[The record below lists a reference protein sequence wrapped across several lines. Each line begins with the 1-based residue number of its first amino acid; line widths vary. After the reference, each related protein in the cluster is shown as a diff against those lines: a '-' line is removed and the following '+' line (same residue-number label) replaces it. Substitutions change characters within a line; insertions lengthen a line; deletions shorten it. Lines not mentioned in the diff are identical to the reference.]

1 MNEFDKKLA
10 ALTAEQSRALAEA
23 MNAGYNKRLAEY
35 EKTDDKKKTKSDK
48 EKPEQNDNKGE

>member
-1 MNEFDKKLA
+1 MTEIERKLMS
-10 ALTAEQSRALAEA
+10 LTAEQSRALAEA

-35 EKTDDKKKTKSDK
+35 EHTDNKEKTKSDN